1 LTTQQP
7 SPKLEPLEALSV
19 VRRRGD
25 VEKLSVGVA
34 IVLVLTYVAGLFF
47 SLRTHKDLFNPEHAA
62 EDHVGD
68 ASGRGRAL
76 RAW

>member
-34 IVLVLTYVAGLFF
+34 IVLVLTYVAGLFC
-47 SLRTHKDLFNPEHAA
+47 SLRTHKDLFNPTTRRTITS
-62 EDHVGD
+62 
-68 ASGRGRAL
+68 ASRGRSAV
-76 RAW
+76 